1 MNRGAVVTCVTSNH
15 LGYARALVGSIRR
28 FEPTLPVYVVIADGN
43 GEDRIDAE
51 HVFCVTGFALGI
63 PDWKRFA
70 FQYTAFELSCALKPF
85 ALTYLLKCGHD
96 AAVYLDADMYVCSNL
111 KSIADELVGAEIL
124 LSPHAFSSPV
134 SSSKTPGDLETL
146 SRGVYNAGFL
156 AVRRTV
162 AAESFLRWWA
172 TKCLKHC
179 YVDTRRGVFV
189 DQCWLNFAPIQ
200 FPECR
205 ILRIAGVNVA
215 YWNLHERDI
224 RVLDNKY
231 AVNGQ
236 ELVCFHF
243 SGFDYHTP
251 SKLSRHQPS
260 VRLDDGSAVSRLAQE
275 YANFLGDQLGDSAAV
290 YRFANLSDGTPIRA
304 AWREAVRVDHPRLQ
318 GIPDPFDV
326 MKQPDLKRRLCTAST
341 DAVHG
346 REEWRATGMRLFFY
360 RIAKL
365 PLIRRIW
372 LYWVERELVHGSQKQ

>member
-1 MNRGAVVTCVTSNH
+1 
-15 LGYARALVGSIRR
+15 
-28 FEPTLPVYVVIADGN
+28 
-43 GEDRIDAE
+43 
-51 HVFCVTGFALGI
+51 
-63 PDWKRFA
+63 
-70 FQYTAFELSCALKPF
+70 
-85 ALTYLLKCGHD
+85 
-96 AAVYLDADMYVCSNL
+96 MYVCSNL
-111 KSIADELVGAEIL
+111 RSIADELVGAEIL

-134 SSSKTPGDLETL
+134 NSPKTHGDLEAL

-162 AAESFLRWWA
+162 AAESFLDWWA

-179 YVDTRRGVFV
+179 YVDTCRGVFV
-189 DQCWLNFAPIQ
+189 DQCWLNLAPIQ

-205 ILRIAGVNVA
+205 ILRIAGINVA

-224 RVLDNKY
+224 TVLDNNY
-231 AVNGQ
+231 FVNGQ

-243 SGFDYHTP
+243 SGFDFNTP
-251 SKLSRHQPS
+251 SKLSRHQTLC
-260 VRLDDGSAVSRLAQE
+260 RLDDGSAVSRLAHE
-275 YANFLGDQLGDSAAV
+275 YANFLRDQLGDSAAV
-290 YRFANLSDGTPIRA
+290 YRFANLSDGTPIKA
-304 AWREAVRVDHPRLQ
+304 TWREAVRVDHPCLQ

-372 LYWVERELVHGSQKQ
+372 LYWVERELVHGSRKQ